1 MIYTVSLFPVLHDKL
16 IGLLTGLTP
25 EQWDA
30 PTIARL
36 WTVKDIAAHLLDT
49 NIRTLA
55 NRDNY
60 PLLPDREIASYQQL
74 VDYLNHL
81 NTEWISAAK
90 RISPPVLI
98 DLLDSTGKAYN
109 DYMATLDPDA
119 DAVYSVAW
127 AGEETSK
134 NWFHVAREYTEKWH
148 HQQQIR
154 DAVGIPGIMTLELYY
169 PVIDTFMRGLPHTY
183 RDVATDEGTAICITI
198 DGEAGG
204 NWFLKYHQRRWQ
216 LSGEGTQTD
225 ASLIIPPDIAWKV
238 FTKGMKPAAA
248 RPFITVAGDEALA
261 LKTLS
266 LIAVMA

>member
-1 MIYTVSLFPVLHDKL
+1 MIRTVPLFPILHDKL
-16 IGLLTGLTP
+16 IELLTGLTP
-25 EQWDA
+25 EQWDE

-49 NIRTLA
+49 NIRSLA

-60 PLLPDREIASYQQL
+60 LIKPDREINSYKQL

-81 NTEWISAAK
+81 NAEWAAAAR

-98 DLLDSTGKAYN
+98 ELLDSTGKAYN
-109 DYMATLDPDA
+109 DYMASLDPDA

-154 DAVGIPGIMTLELYY
+154 DAVGIPGIMTRELFY
-169 PVIDTFMRGLPHTY
+169 PVMDTFMRGLPHTY
-183 RDVATDEGTAICITI
+183 RDVEAPEGTVISIAV
-198 DGEAGG
+198 DGETGG
-204 NWFLKYHQRRWQ
+204 NWFLVYQQNQWQ
-216 LSGEGTQTD
+216 LSDEQTKVD
-225 ASLIIPPDIAWKV
+225 ASLTIPPDIAWKV
-238 FTKGMKPAAA
+238 FTRGMEASTA
-248 RPFITVAGDEALA
+248 RPFVTITGDEALA